1 MISEKKRPI
10 FFHNSKQYQWSI
22 LDTEP
27 QTDLFS
33 YTFGEDALKSFIIHD
48 NEKVIEKILFGTK
61 QLTRTDNKTMLVNVK
76 FSLNACKNL
85 SKSELDNLRDTA
97 RDFFYLVQSFGNKLK
112 LGSFVNLWVAEDC
125 IPDLTTVTCG
135 IFQIYF
141 QDNLFNTNKNSKIQK
156 KTKLNKKTIELL
168 LNELFVLD
176 DQEQNENIIK
186 EKAKEQNIT
195 VT

>member
-1 MISEKKRPI
+1 M
-10 FFHNSKQYQWSI
+10 
-22 LDTEP
+22 DTEP

-97 RDFFYLVQSFGNKLK
+97 RDFCYLVQSFGNKLK

-141 QDNLFNTNKNSKIQK
+141 
-156 KTKLNKKTIELL
+156 
-168 LNELFVLD
+168 
-176 DQEQNENIIK
+176 
-186 EKAKEQNIT
+186 
-195 VT
+195 

>member
-1 MISEKKRPI
+1 
-10 FFHNSKQYQWSI
+10 
-22 LDTEP
+22 
-27 QTDLFS
+27 
-33 YTFGEDALKSFIIHD
+33 
-48 NEKVIEKILFGTK
+48 
-61 QLTRTDNKTMLVNVK
+61 MLVNVK

-85 SKSELDNLRDTA
+85 SKSELDNSSDTA
-97 RDFFYLVQSFGNKLK
+97 RDFFYIVQSFGNKLK
-112 LGSFVNLWVAEDC
+112 LRSFVNLWVAEDR
-125 IPDLTTVTCG
+125 IPDLNTVTCG